1 MGFCRQEHW
10 SELPFPPP
18 GDLPNPG
25 IIAGRFFTT
34 EPPEKP
40 LESIRW
46 IEILNQGVRVSLF
59 EVKPTREKAG
69 TNDVF

>member
-1 MGFCRQEHW
+1 M
-10 SELPFPPP
+10 PFPPP

-25 IIAGRFFTT
+25 IIAGRL
-34 EPPEKP
+34 PPEKP

-46 IEILNQGVRVSLF
+46 IEILNQVVRVSLF